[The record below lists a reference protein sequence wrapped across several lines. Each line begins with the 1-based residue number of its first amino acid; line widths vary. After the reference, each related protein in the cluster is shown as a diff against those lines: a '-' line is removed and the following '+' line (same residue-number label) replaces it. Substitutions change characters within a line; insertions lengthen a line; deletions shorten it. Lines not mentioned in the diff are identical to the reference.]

1 METVSD
7 QNQAQ
12 MQRNLRLRRAT
23 IGVTLSQMAEAGGV
37 TRQWYS
43 ALCKT
48 KRNTSLATLRK
59 QAMLFWCPP
68 QVLMGDSVEAVVSYP
83 LPPEGYLEVIAKH
96 REELG
101 LVGRTPVPS
110 WPQFEEFVLSKL
122 ANP

>member
-1 METVSD
+1 METETD

-12 MQRNLRLRRAT
+12 MQRNLRLRRAA
-23 IGVTLSQMAEAGGV
+23 IGITLTKMAEAGGV

-43 ALCKT
+43 ALCKS

-68 QVLMGDSVEAVVSYP
+68 QLLMGDSIEAVVSFP
-83 LPPEGYLEVIAKH
+83 LPPEGYLEVISQH

-101 LVGRTPVPS
+101 LVGRKPVPS
-110 WPQFEEFVLSKL
+110 WPAFEEFISAAL
-122 ANP
+122 ATK